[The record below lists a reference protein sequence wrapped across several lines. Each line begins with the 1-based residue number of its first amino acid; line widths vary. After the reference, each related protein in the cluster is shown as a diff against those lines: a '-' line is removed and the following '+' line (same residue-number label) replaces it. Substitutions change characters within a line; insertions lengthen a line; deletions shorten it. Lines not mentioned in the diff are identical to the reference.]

1 MQDVTLTGAITVRP
15 ARCADAQQIETLLY
29 AEDLDRSALIFVDF
43 MVAEDA
49 KGTFAG
55 CARLKLSHDCIELS
69 SVAVHPMYRG
79 QGVGSMVVT
88 ALLQRRNVQV
98 IHLVCESKEVPFF
111 ARFGFRVLPR
121 EEVPLSLIPKL
132 LAYEAK
138 VGTMVAMKR
147 TGESQI
153 SRS

>member
-15 ARCADAQQIETLLY
+15 ARRADVQQIEILLH
-29 AEDLDRSALIFVDF
+29 AEDLDRSALILADF

-49 KGTFAG
+49 KGNFAG
-55 CARLKLSHDCIELS
+55 CARLKLSHDCVELS
-69 SVAVHPMYRG
+69 SVAVRPTYRG
-79 QGVGSMVVT
+79 QGVGSMVIT
-88 ALLQRRNVQV
+88 ALLQRRDVQV
-98 IHLVCESKEVPFF
+98 IHLVCEPKEVPFF
-111 ARFGFRVLPR
+111 ARFGFCVLPR
-121 EEVPLSLIPKL
+121 EDVPPLLIPKL

-147 TGESQI
+147 AREIQV